1 MTRISCDLLSFLC
14 CVWQVVVASY
24 LLVAG
29 SVQALFQPARMTF
42 MGCLVFLFAWSRNA
56 IMKKDDP
63 LSPELYPTF
72 IFFFGLAV
80 LALPIG
86 LPKRKQVK
94 VQTVGPKKKTQ

>member
-1 MTRISCDLLSFLC
+1 M
-14 CVWQVVVASY
+14 ASY

-56 IMKKDDP
+56 LMGKEDP
-63 LSPELYPTF
+63 LSPELYPAY

-86 LPKRKQVK
+86 LPKGRQTKVK